1 MSATKQRILD
11 ASAQM
16 LRRQGYSATG
26 LKQIAAAANAPF
38 GSLYHWFP
46 GGKEQ
51 LGQEVI
57 RWAGRGYLGLI
68 QAAIGATDDLEDAV
82 RQFFA
87 AAAEVLEATGYC
99 DACPIATVAG
109 EVASTND
116 TLREATAEVF
126 ESWLSA
132 LTASAV
138 QAGVDEATG
147 RAVAIQLVA
156 LIEGAFIL
164 CRASRS
170 TEALHVTGE
179 AAAQTVARALN
190 GRVRPTG

>member
-1 MSATKQRILD
+1 MSATKERILD

-26 LKQIAAAANAPF
+26 LKQIAVAANAPF

-68 QAAIGATDDLEDAV
+68 EAAIGATDDLEDAV

-87 AAAEVLEATGYC
+87 GAAEVLESTDYN

-126 ESWLSA
+126 ESWLAA
-132 LTASAV
+132 LTVRAV

-170 TEALHVTGE
+170 TEALRVTGE
-179 AAAQTVARALN
+179 AAAQAVARALN
-190 GRVRPTG
+190 GEWPATN